1 MRGPAYISYL
11 RLAVFALGLCVYAPL
26 NAQISA
32 PDPAKLD
39 SLTKAEAQAR
49 AKDEALAKQ
58 RAAIGQ
64 EITKLQKDLQN
75 SARQTRGFE
84 REALNLQS
92 RIDEILTRENGLNV
106 QIQTSRAQM
115 MELIAALQRLEIS
128 PPPGAATTPN
138 DAIKAAQAS
147 QLMRGISE
155 GLQSRADN
163 LGLILDTLETTRAE
177 LSQQQAALRANQTQL
192 EKRRQDTQKHV
203 KRKTELQK
211 SIEADRKAA
220 LAEVNRLAAES
231 QNLRDL
237 IANFEAEAANI
248 GPRLKPGKGGK
259 SAPAAKRKSQPAKAV
274 KLPKGTVSFAK
285 AKGRMTRPITG
296 PLLRNY
302 GSGEKGLTYQGTARG
317 QVLAP
322 YAGRVE
328 FSGPFKNYD
337 QVVIL
342 NVGDGY
348 FILLTGLGEVF
359 AQAGDNVRLGEP
371 VGTLPYRGTSRAANS
386 NPNLYIELRKD
397 GKPLN
402 PAPWFEPRPVKSG

>member
-1 MRGPAYISYL
+1 MRALPYIFMSAL
-11 RLAVFALGLCVYAPL
+11 SALAITAFTYTSVYA
-26 NAQISA
+26 QT
-32 PDPAKLD
+32 PDPAKLE

-49 AKDEALAKQ
+49 AKDKTLSKQRDSVVKDINVLKKELQ
-58 RAAIGQ
+58 RAA
-64 EITKLQKDLQN
+64 
-75 SARQTRGFE
+75 SQTRNFE
-84 REALNLQS
+84 REAINLQS
-92 RIDEILTRENGLNV
+92 RITELTAQKNTLEMRLQADKV
-106 QIQTSRAQM
+106 QM

-128 PPPGAATTPN
+128 PPPSLATTPN
-138 DAIKAAQAS
+138 DAIKAAQAN

-155 GLQSRADN
+155 QLQSRADN
-163 LGLILDTLETTRAE
+163 LDLTLTALGASQTE
-177 LSQQQAALRANQTQL
+177 LEQKQTALNANQTQL
-192 EKRRQDTQKHV
+192 EKRRRETQNNV
-203 KRKTELQK
+203 KRKTDLQK
-211 SIEADRKAA
+211 SIDSDREIT

-231 QNLRDL
+231 QTLRDL
-237 IANFEAEAANI
+237 IAAFEAEAANI
-248 GPRLKPGKGGK
+248 GPRLKPRKDGKPRK
-259 SAPAAKRKSQPAKAV
+259 AKPRNAQPAKPV
-274 KLPKGTVSFAK
+274 TLPKGTVTFAK

-302 GSGEKGLTYQGTARG
+302 GKGEKGLTYTGTSRG

-359 AQAGDNVRLGEP
+359 SKAGDNVRLGEP
-371 VGTLPYRGTSRAANS
+371 VGTLPYAAKS
-386 NPNLYIELRKD
+386 SPNLYIELRKD

-402 PAPWFEPRPVKSG
+402 PTPWLEPRPAKTG

>member
-1 MRGPAYISYL
+1 MRGPAYITYL
-11 RLAVFALGLCVYAPL
+11 RLALCAVALCSYAPIY
-26 NAQISA
+26 AQSTA

-58 RAAIGQ
+58 RTVITQ
-64 EITKLQKDLQN
+64 EITKLQKDLQK
-75 SARQTRGFE
+75 SARQTRDIE
-84 REALNLQS
+84 REALNLQN
-92 RIDEILTRENGLNV
+92 RIDEMLARENGLNA
-106 QIQTSRAQM
+106 QIQTGRAQM

-128 PPPGAATTPN
+128 PPPAAASTPD

-155 GLQSRADN
+155 SLQSRADN
-163 LGLILDTLETTRAE
+163 LNLILGTLETTRAE
-177 LSQQQAALRANQTQL
+177 LSQQQDALRANQTQL
-192 EKRRQDTQKHV
+192 EKRRAAAQKTV

-211 SIEADRKAA
+211 SIEADREAA

-248 GPRLKPGKGGK
+248 GPRIKPGKGGK
-259 SAPAAKRKSQPAKAV
+259 SASASKRTSQPVKPV

-371 VGTLPYRGTSRAANS
+371 VGTLPYRGTSAAAKS

-402 PAPWFEPRPVKSG
+402 PAPWFEPRPVKTG

>member
-1 MRGPAYISYL
+1 MHSSAHIAIFGL
-11 RLAVFALGLCVYAPL
+11 VLFGLTALGQPSTYA
-26 NAQISA
+26 QT

-49 AKDEALAKQ
+49 AKDEALVKKRASVAK
-58 RAAIGQ
+58 
-64 EITKLQKDLQN
+64 EITQLQKDLQK
-75 SARQTRGFE
+75 SAKQTRIFE
-84 REALNLQS
+84 REALSLQT
-92 RIDEILTRENGLNV
+92 RMDTLTARRDALDT
-106 QIQTSRAQM
+106 QIQTDRAKI
-115 MELIAALQRLEIS
+115 MELIAALQRLEFS
-128 PPPGAATTPN
+128 PPPAAASTPD
-138 DAIKAAQAS
+138 DAIKAAQAN

-155 GLQSRADN
+155 SLQSRADN
-163 LGLILDTLETTRAE
+163 LGVVLNELEKTRAE
-177 LSQQQAALRANQTQL
+177 FSEQQTALNSNQTQL
-192 EKRRQDTQKHV
+192 QKRREAARSRV
-203 KRKTELQK
+203 KRKTDLQK
-211 SIEADRKAA
+211 SIDADRKVA

-237 IANFEAEAANI
+237 IANFEAETADI
-248 GPRLKPGKGGK
+248 GPRLKPSKGGK
-259 SAPAAKRKSQPAKAV
+259 KRSTSKRRAQPAKPV
-274 KLPKGTVSFAK
+274 KLPKGTISFAK

-302 GSGEKGLTYQGTARG
+302 GKGEKGLTYKGTSSG

-348 FILLTGLGEVF
+348 FILLTGLGQVF

-371 VGTLPYRGTSRAANS
+371 VGTLPYNAKTK
-386 NPNLYIELRKD
+386 PNLYIELRKD

-402 PAPWFEPRPVKSG
+402 PAPWFEPRPVKTG